1 MENQISGI
9 YCITNTI
16 DNKKYIGSSKDI
28 GYRFKHHLYRLNN
41 NRHTNSHL
49 QNAVNKYGIS
59 NFTFSILEQ
68 CSKETLIEREQF
80 YIDQESWEMLYNK
93 TRIAY
98 GGGSDAVEKP
108 LYLLDLSGNIVDKFK
123 SGTKL
128 ARFLNRSILSY
139 NKINTSAIIKKKY
152 RVVSVEFYETSL
164 DVIKTWKSYSNYS
177 VEKTR
182 LYSLYKYKVV
192 KDNQETLF
200 NTKKALS
207 TFIGISHQ
215 RVNQI
220 FKYLDSKGLTNYLHK
235 KTGFSIQ
242 YVIKKD

>member
-9 YCITNTI
+9 YCITNII

-59 NFTFSILEQ
+59 NFTFSVLEQ

-80 YIDQESWEMLYNK
+80 YIDQEPWQMLYNK

-108 LYLLDLSGNIVDKFK
+108 LYLLDLSGNILDKFK

-128 ARFLNRSILSY
+128 AKFLNRPLLSY
-139 NKINTSAIIKKKY
+139 TKINTSSIVKKQY
-152 RVVSVEFYETSL
+152 RIVTIEFYEENL
-164 DVIKTWKSYSNYS
+164 QLIKTWKNYSNQS
-177 VEKTR
+177 VQRTK
-182 LYSLYKYKVV
+182 LHSLYKYKVV

-207 TFIGISHQ
+207 TFIGISNQ
-215 RVNQI
+215 RINQI
-220 FKYLDSKGLTNYLHK
+220 FKYLDSKGLTSYLHK

-242 YVIKKD
+242 YVIKNH

>member
-1 MENQISGI
+1 MESQISGI

-16 DNKKYIGSSKDI
+16 NNKKYIGSSKDI

-41 NRHTNSHL
+41 NRHTNYHL

-59 NFTFSILEQ
+59 NFNFSVLEQ
-68 CSKETLIEREQF
+68 CPKENLIEKEQF
-80 YIDQESWEMLYNK
+80 YIDKEPWQTLYNK
-93 TRIAY
+93 TKIAY

-108 LYLLDLSGNIVDKFK
+108 LYLLDLSGNIVGEYK

-128 ARFLNRSILSY
+128 AKFLNKPLLSY
-139 NKINTSAIIKKKY
+139 NTINTSTIVKKQY
-152 RVVSVEFYETSL
+152 RVVTVEFYETSF
-164 DVIKTWKSYSNYS
+164 DFVKTWKVYSNL
-177 VEKTR
+177 T
-182 LYSLYKYKVV
+182 LYKSKLRSLYKYKVV

-200 NTKKALS
+200 TTKKALS
-207 TFIGISHQ
+207 TYINISNQ

-220 FKYLDSKGLTNYLHK
+220 FQYIDTKGMSSYLHK

>member
-16 DNKKYIGSSKDI
+16 DNKKYIGSSRDI
-28 GYRFKHHLYRLNN
+28 GYRFKHHLYRLKN
-41 NRHTNSHL
+41 NRHTNIHL

-68 CSKETLIEREQF
+68 CSKETLIEKEQF
-80 YIDQESWEMLYNK
+80 YIDQEPWQMLYNK
-93 TRIAY
+93 TKIAY

-108 LYLLDLSGNIVDKFK
+108 LLLLDLSGNIVDRFK

-128 ARFLNRSILSY
+128 AKFLGRVTLSY
-139 NKINTSAIIKKKY
+139 PKINTPAIIKKKY
-152 RVVSVEFYETSL
+152 RIVSVEFYETSL
-164 DVIKTWKSYSNYS
+164 EVIKTWKNYSNHS
-177 VEKTR
+177 VQRTK
-182 LYSLYKYKVV
+182 LHSLHKYKVV

-220 FKYLDSKGLTNYLHK
+220 FQYIDNKGLPSYLHK

-242 YVIKKD
+242 YVKKNH